1 MAALWALFGALLMIF
16 LLCGL
21 HILLDVM
28 EDKIN
33 K

>member
-28 EDKIN
+28 EDKFN

>member
-1 MAALWALFGALLMIF
+1 MAALWALFGGLLAIF

>member
-1 MAALWALFGALLMIF
+1 MVALWALFGAVLVIF

-28 EDKIN
+28 EDKLN

>member
-1 MAALWALFGALLMIF
+1 MAALWALFGAVLVIF

-28 EDKIN
+28 EDKLN

>member
-1 MAALWALFGALLMIF
+1 MAALWALFGAVLVIF

-28 EDKIN
+28 EDKID

>member
-1 MAALWALFGALLMIF
+1 MAALWALFGAVLMIF
-16 LLCGL
+16 LLCGMN
-21 HILLDVM
+21 ILLDVL

>member
-1 MAALWALFGALLMIF
+1 MAVLWALFGAVLMIF
-16 LLCGL
+16 LLCGM

-28 EDKIN
+28 EDKFN

>member
-1 MAALWALFGALLMIF
+1 MAALWALFGAVLVIF

-28 EDKIN
+28 KDKLN

>member
-1 MAALWALFGALLMIF
+1 MTALWALFGAVLVIF
-16 LLCGL
+16 LLCGM

-28 EDKIN
+28 EDKFN

>member
-1 MAALWALFGALLMIF
+1 MAALWALFGAVLVIF
-16 LLCGL
+16 LLCGM

-28 EDKIN
+28 EDKFN

>member
-1 MAALWALFGALLMIF
+1 MTALWALFGAVLAIF

-28 EDKIN
+28 EDKLN